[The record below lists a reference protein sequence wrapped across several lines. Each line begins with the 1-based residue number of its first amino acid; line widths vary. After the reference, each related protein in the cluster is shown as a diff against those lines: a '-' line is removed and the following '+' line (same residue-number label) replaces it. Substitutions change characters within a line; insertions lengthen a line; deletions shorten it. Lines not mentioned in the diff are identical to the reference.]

1 MTEEVRIS
9 EEERERLV
17 TGRGVEFPKYTTQLL
32 NPANQNAQST
42 RPKVVGQMS
51 EIISEFQE
59 KHPNETFE
67 DWVEFYYS
75 EYNGEERLE
84 EASNQLFDM
93 VEKMRENIEKIDEE
107 MCREY
112 VEDLVLYQTYRG
124 FDIQE
129 AILSKLSEI
138 YEMEYQRSSAEEE
151 SRGIDGY
158 IGEQPISIKPV
169 TYKDNLQEDIAAPI
183 VFYEEYS
190 SSDALK
196 IDLSQLKEALD
207 DTTPTSDSN
216 RTLGDYTSKN

>member
-1 MTEEVRIS
+1 MADKVKIS
-9 EEERERLV
+9 EEEREKLV
-17 TGRGVEFPKYTTQLL
+17 TGDEAEFPKYTTQLL

-51 EIISEFQE
+51 EIIDEFQE
-59 KHPNETFE
+59 KHPSGTFE

-75 EYNGEERLE
+75 EYGGEDRLE
-84 EASNQLFDM
+84 EASNRLFDM
-93 VEKMRENIEKIDEE
+93 VEKMRRNIQKIDEE

-129 AILSKLSEI
+129 AILSKVSEM
-138 YEMEYQRSSAEEE
+138 YGMEYRRSSAEEE

-158 IGEQPISIKPV
+158 IGEQPVSIKPA
-169 TYKDNLQEDIAAPI
+169 TYMDNLQEDISAPI

-196 IDLSQLKEALD
+196 IDVSELD
-207 DTTPTSDSN
+207 KTLDRAASAKDSS
-216 RTLGDYTSKN
+216 RTLGDYTSKH